1 MLSGKS
7 ILRVSLHWSKE
18 VAPTLQQCT
27 ELGNACVR
35 KYAHTALLPVLEALT
50 FSAGDTEVNQQQ
62 RMTVL
67 GQSCSGVRAIVS
79 VP

>member
-35 KYAHTALLPVLEALT
+35 KYAHTALLPGLEALFLLVT
-50 FSAGDTEVNQQQ
+50 LRSTNSKG
-62 RMTVL
+62 
-67 GQSCSGVRAIVS
+67 
-79 VP
+79 